1 MDHLIK
7 PYKGELVNLLLD
19 ESDVERT
26 KIESESFPGIT
37 LTQRQQCDLELLI
50 TGALSPLTGFM
61 NQKDYDSVIQNT
73 SLSDGTVWPIPYY
86 LDLSEE
92 QAESINIGDTVAL
105 RDIEGFMPAVLIVES
120 KWAPDKNSEAK
131 AIYGTLDVDH
141 PGVDYLFNATGNVY
155 VGGQVKAV
163 QFPFH
168 YDFESIRYTPEE
180 LRQHFDKLGWR
191 SIVAFHTSKPMHAVH
206 YEMTMRASRQV
217 NAHILI
223 HPVAGIAK
231 PGDLH
236 YYSRVHCYEA
246 ILKQYPKSLVS
257 LALIPM
263 AMRMAGPREALMNAI
278 IRQNYGCTH
287 YIVGTEHAGPSDVR
301 DSGKRF
307 YETGESQRYVEQFKD
322 DIDIEIINIDEL
334 CYDVDKDKFISRVDD
349 MSRDGRYVASSQEGG
364 ATKQQACSSESFSNT
379 RIVNSLLRQEEIPE
393 WVTFP
398 EVLDALQQSYPP
410 RPKQGLTLFFTG
422 FSGSGKSTLARIIY
436 AKFLEEGKRPVT
448 LLDGDVVRLNL
459 SSELGFSKKD
469 RNTNVRRIGYVA
481 SEITKNRGVAIC
493 APIAPYREI
502 RREVRNKIEEYGSF
516 IEIHVSTSIEECES
530 RDRKGLY
537 AKARKGII
545 PEFTGIS
552 DPYDV
557 PEKPEIK
564 VDTEGMTPMQAAQDI
579 YLYLIREGY
588 ISNNS

>member
-1 MDHLIK
+1 MEHSIT
-7 PYKGELVNLLLD
+7 PYKGQLVNLLLD
-19 ESDVERT
+19 GAEAERI
-26 KIESESFPGIT
+26 KIESESYPAIL
-37 LTQRQQCDLELLI
+37 LTQRQKCDLELLV

-61 NQKDYDSVIQNT
+61 TQKEYESVINNT
-73 SLSDGTVWPIPYY
+73 SLSDGTIWPIPYY
-86 LDLSEE
+86 LDLTEE
-92 QAESINIGDTVAL
+92 QAESINIGDVIAL
-105 RDIEGFMPAVLIVES
+105 RDIEGFMPAVMTVES
-120 KWAPDKNSEAK
+120 KWKPDKELEAENV
-131 AIYGTLDVDH
+131 YGTIDTEH
-141 PGVDYLFNATGNVY
+141 PGVDYLMNTVGDVYIGGRVDAIELPFN
-155 VGGQVKAV
+155 
-163 QFPFH
+163 
-168 YDFESIRYTPEE
+168 YDFEALRFTPAE
-180 LRQHFDKLGWR
+180 LRQHFEKLGWR

-206 YEMTMRASRQV
+206 YEMTMRASKQV

-223 HPVAGIAK
+223 HPVVGMAK

-287 YIVGTEHAGPSDVR
+287 YIVGTEHAGPPNVR

-307 YETGESQRYVEQFKD
+307 YPTGASQKYVNQYKD
-322 DIDIEIINIDEL
+322 DLEIEVINIEEL
-334 CYDVDKDKFISRVDD
+334 CYDEDKERFITR
-349 MSRDGRYVASSQEGG
+349 
-364 ATKQQACSSESFSNT
+364 TNNKQALCSSESFSNN
-379 RIVNSLLRQEEIPE
+379 RILNSLLKQEEIPG

-398 EVLDALQQSYPP
+398 EVLEALQKSCPP
-410 RPKQGLTLFFTG
+410 RSQQGLTLFFTG

-436 AKFLEEGKRPVT
+436 AKFIEEGKRPVT

-493 APIAPYREI
+493 APIAPYQDI

-557 PEKPEIK
+557 PENPEIRI
-564 VDTEGMTPMQAAQDI
+564 DTKDVSPVQAAQDI

-588 ISNNS
+588 IGQ